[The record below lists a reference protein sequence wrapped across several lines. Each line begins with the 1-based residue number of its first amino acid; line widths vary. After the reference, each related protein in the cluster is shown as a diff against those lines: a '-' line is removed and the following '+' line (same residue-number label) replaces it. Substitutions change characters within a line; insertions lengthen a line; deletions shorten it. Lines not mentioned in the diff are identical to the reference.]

1 MDKINTFIGLGPK
14 ETEFVSRLTYD
25 KKTIVSVEEI
35 DSFMPPGYKYRN
47 QFLYN
52 LKQKKIL
59 TPIKRGFYVFTPI
72 ETVQS
77 GVRINELLI
86 PSVFFPRKNYY
97 IGYSTMFNYYGF
109 TEQLFQ
115 TVYVLN
121 TSLSEERIVCGVS
134 YKFLKVSNNRIYGIQ
149 IISVQGGDVLVSSK
163 ERTLIDLIYFSKP
176 VGGIYSAV
184 EILKNIIERKN
195 CDINKLI
202 DFTARFPNVTA
213 RKRIGVVLE
222 NLGISKV
229 ALRLLIK
236 SVEDTAISSLTGSRK
251 GTLNKTWRVIVDD
264 TQK

>member
-1 MDKINTFIGLGPK
+1 MDKKNTFRGLGPK
-14 ETEFVSRLTYD
+14 ETELVARLTYE

-47 QFLYN
+47 QFIYN

-86 PSVFFPRKNYY
+86 PPVFFPRKNYY
-97 IGYSTMFNYYGF
+97 IGYSTMFNYHGF

-115 TVYVLN
+115 TVYVLS

-134 YKFLKVSNNRIYGIQ
+134 YKFLKVSNNRMYGIET
-149 IISVQGGDVLVSSK
+149 ISVQGCDVTVSSK
-163 ERTLIDLIYFSKP
+163 ERTLIDLIYFNKP
-176 VGGIYSAV
+176 VGGIVAAV
-184 EILKNIIERKN
+184 GILKKIIEQKN
-195 CDINKLI
+195 CNMNKLI
-202 DFTARFPNVTA
+202 EFAVRFPNVTV

-222 NLGISKV
+222 NLGISKA
-229 ALRLLIK
+229 ALRPLSK
-236 SVEDTAISSLTGSRK
+236 SVENTAISSLTGSRK